1 MSDELEEE
9 RLDSPL
15 IVHKITD
22 ASYRE
27 TASVVEVDTTHGE
40 SDSSATLERH
50 RFKRVK
56 KKKKWPYAVVA
67 VVAVVAVFCGLY
79 FGGVF
84 KQPEPVEETSATRP
98 TYLTEPENKFEGY
111 ITVKGTYIFFE
122 GEEVDGLNG
131 LSREI
136 KYLPEGSSFIVQNE
150 NADDTFLGQEI
161 LPLLEEYGIK
171 YEVKFIVS
179 SGLMSKYETTS
190 APASETASSAE
201 AQGSSQPENE

>member
-1 MSDELEEE
+1 MSDEFEEE

-27 TASVVEVDTTHGE
+27 TASVVDVDATHGD
-40 SDSSATLERH
+40 SDGSATLERH

-56 KKKKWPYAVVA
+56 KKKKWPYVLVA
-67 VVAVVAVFCGLY
+67 VVAAVAVFCGLY

-84 KQPEPVEETSATRP
+84 KQPEPVKETAATRP
-98 TYLTEPENKFEGY
+98 TYLTEPENKFKGY
-111 ITVKGTYIFFE
+111 ITVKGAYVFFE

-136 KYLPEGSSFIVQNE
+136 KYLPEGSSFIVQDE

-161 LPLLEEYGIK
+161 LPLLDEYGIK

-179 SGLMSKYETTS
+179 SGLKSKYETETTAALSTQPTAGESTS
-190 APASETASSAE
+190 DAAE
-201 AQGSSQPENE
+201 